1 MELNEIVTKK
11 DIENLKEWFSR
22 FLSEHIKEVGLSS
35 NTSIVS
41 NNKNCIS
48 VNEAADLLGIA
59 VSTLRNKMCRG
70 EVPFYKPEG
79 STPYFDV
86 LELERYMKSNKR
98 YSHHEIVVEA
108 NTYILKKKLK
118 DKKY

>member
-1 MELNEIVTKK
+1 MNLSEIATKQ
-11 DIENLKEWFSR
+11 DIEELKNWLFS
-22 FLSEHIKEVGLSS
+22 LEEHIKDIDAQS
-35 NTSIVS
+35 NPY
-41 NNKNCIS
+41 NKKILCLK
-48 VNEAADLLGIA
+48 EAASFLSISIGR
-59 VSTLRNKMCRG
+59 LRVKMCRG

-79 STPYFDV
+79 GKPYF
-86 LELERYMKSNKR
+86 LTEELERYMKSNKR